1 MRPVRVF
8 RPLPEDVFLLVHGW
22 KRDHVTGAE
31 LGFFK
36 RDMSPTQTEALWRLM
51 EFWDRH

>member
-1 MRPVRVF
+1 MF

-22 KRDHVTGAE
+22 KRDHGTGLALE
-31 LGFFK
+31 YFR
-36 RDMSPTQTEALWRLM
+36 RDLSPAQTEALWRLW